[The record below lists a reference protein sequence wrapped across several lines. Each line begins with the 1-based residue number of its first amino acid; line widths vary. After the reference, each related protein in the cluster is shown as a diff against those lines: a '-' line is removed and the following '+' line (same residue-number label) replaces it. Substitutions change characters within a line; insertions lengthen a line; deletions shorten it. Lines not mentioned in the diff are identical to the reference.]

1 MQSREKREQSIDQ
14 MIFFNILTL
23 MSDNLIKPGDLFYI
37 LLDDKRQFLIQAN
50 PKLKLSTDFGDIKID
65 EVLNKEFGYAGKT
78 HLGKNYYCLK
88 PTTADL
94 MLKIKRKTT
103 IVYPK
108 DLGYLFLETAIGPG
122 SKVIEV
128 GTGSGALT
136 LFLSK
141 IVAPD
146 GVVYSYER
154 NEEFLDNAKR
164 NLENIA
170 GKSKIE
176 FFLRD
181 VTNDG
186 FLQTNVDAVFIDVPE
201 PWDIVPKAFVA
212 LKNGHHLV
220 SWSPNI
226 EQVKRTV
233 EKLQSNNFLRIKIS
247 EIIQR
252 EILVRERGVRPRERG
267 ITHTAYLISATKSV
281 S

>member
-1 MQSREKREQSIDQ
+1 
-14 MIFFNILTL
+14 
-23 MSDNLIKPGDLFYI
+23 MSDNLIAPGDLIYI
-37 LLDDKRQFLIQAN
+37 YLDDKRQFLIQAN

-108 DLGYLFLETAIGPG
+108 DLGYLFFETAIGPG
-122 SKVIEV
+122 AKVIEV

-146 GVVYSYER
+146 GIVYSYER
-154 NEEFLDNAKR
+154 NEEFLDNAKK
-164 NLENIA
+164 NLENIP

-181 VTNDG
+181 VANDG

-201 PWDIVPKAFVA
+201 PWDIVPKAYAA

-220 SWSPNI
+220 SWSPNV
-226 EQVKRTV
+226 EQVKRTIEV
-233 EKLQSNNFLRIKIS
+233 LHTHNFIRMQANEILR
-247 EIIQR
+247 R

-267 ITHTAYLISATKSV
+267 ITHTAYLISATKTIPEKEITSRNI
-281 S
+281 

>member
-1 MQSREKREQSIDQ
+1 
-14 MIFFNILTL
+14 
-23 MSDNLIKPGDLFYI
+23 MSDNLIKPGDLIYI
-37 LLDDKRQFLIQAN
+37 FLDDKRQFLIQAN

-65 EVLNKEFGYAGKT
+65 EALNKEFGYVGKT

-154 NEEFLDNAKR
+154 NEEFLSNAKK
-164 NLENIA
+164 NLENIS
-170 GKSKIE
+170 GKSRIE

-181 VTNDG
+181 VANDG

-201 PWDIVPKAFVA
+201 PWDIVPKAYVA

-226 EQVKRTV
+226 EQVKKTI
-233 EKLQSNNFLRIKIS
+233 ESLQRHNFIRMQVN
-247 EIIQR
+247 EILQR
-252 EILVRERGVRPRERG
+252 EILVRERGIRPRERG
-267 ITHTAYLISATKSV
+267 ITHTAYLISATKTTGSFFYDG
-281 S
+281 